1 MKILDLSHSH
11 GLIATLDFSLCPNLE
26 KLILIDC
33 EGLINV
39 HESIGNLDRL
49 VYLNMKDCKSL
60 RMLPKTI
67 GMLKLL
73 DTLILSGCSNLN
85 NSTIE
90 MIRSIESLKVLELD
104 RIPISQLFALSG
116 EVKLGSY
123 LPCSLLSLS
132 LSGCNLSDNAFPVD
146 FASLSLLRKLNL
158 SENPI
163 SGLPNC
169 IKGMTSL
176 DELSFYNCLSLKS
189 LVELPKVNNELNVS
203 GCEALVRITYQSNLC
218 AQFPRRSGRNHSL
231 LEWEYEY
238 KLVPIGEVDGE
249 ILNLLGLSNLGFEF
263 MPTIRMC
270 KPYQGY
276 DIIHHGGI
284 QVHLSPSLSHFSLS
298 Y

>member
-60 RMLPKTI
+60 TMLPKTI
-67 GMLKLL
+67 VMLKLL
-73 DTLILSGCSNLN
+73 DTLIISGCSNLN

-90 MIRSIESLKVLELD
+90 MIRSMESLKVLELD
-104 RIPISQLFALSG
+104 RIPISQLYTLSG
-116 EVKLGSY
+116 EVKSGSY

-146 FASLSLLRKLNL
+146 FSSLSLLRKLNL

-176 DELSFYNCLSLKS
+176 VELFFKNCLSLKS
-189 LVELPKVNNELNVS
+189 LVELPKVDFLLNVS
-203 GCEALVRITYQSNLC
+203 GCEALARLTYQSSWCVSPNL
-218 AQFPRRSGRNHSL
+218 SGRNHSL
-231 LEWEYEY
+231 VEWEYKY
-238 KLVPIGEVDGE
+238 KLVPIGRVDVE
-249 ILNLLGLSNLGFEF
+249 ILKLLGLSNLDFEF